1 MAAALLPDAGHALYW
16 IIWGGIDSRPGRAAV
31 VRGGDKR
38 IPFAWETRC
47 LVISGDIGAKETNPR
62 SARCASYCFNFR
74 SVLDAVG
81 GADVEV
87 VAPSDSV
94 IRVTV
99 SFHRARMA
107 FRRIAGR
114 HRPVVDI
121 GIVDVAVRIDRARRI
136 SPLSPGNGD

>member
-16 IIWGGIDSRPGRAAV
+16 IIWGGIDSRPGRATIV
-31 VRGGDKR
+31 GGGDKR

-47 LVISGDIGAKETNPR
+47 LVISGDISAKETNPR

-87 VAPSDSV
+87 VAPSYGG
-94 IRVTV
+94 IRLTVT
-99 SFHRARMA
+99 FNDAPMA
-107 FRRIAGR
+107 
-114 HRPVVDI
+114 
-121 GIVDVAVRIDRARRI
+121 
-136 SPLSPGNGD
+136 